1 MLPFLFRRIFGAVVI
16 LLLLSAFTF
25 FVFFSTGDPAMMAC
39 GKNCTADNVALIHH
53 NLGLD
58 KPLPTQY
65 WDFLAGIF
73 TGRDYTVG
81 HCNAPCFGYS
91 FATKQ
96 DVWTTMMDRLPTTA
110 SLAVGGA
117 IAFLVIGLGAGLLAA
132 WKKGSLLD
140 KTVTGAS
147 MVLSSVQ
154 IYILGPIVLGIFVY
168 SGIMA
173 SPKYVELTSN
183 PGGWFMGLL
192 LPWLVMSTIFTAQ
205 YTRMARS
212 TMIEQLQEEHVR
224 TAKAKG
230 MPARYVFMRYA
241 WRGSLIPIVT
251 ILGIDLSSLFGGAM
265 ITEYTFSLAG
275 LGRLAINSVITL
287 DLPMILGVLIFS
299 AALILVFN
307 IIVDATYAL
316 IDPRVRLS

>member
-1 MLPFLFRRIFGAVVI
+1 MLPFLFRRVFGAVVI

-39 GKNCTADNVALIHH
+39 GKNCTADNVALIHQ

-65 WDFLAGIF
+65 WDFLVGIF
-73 TGRDYTVG
+73 AGRDYSIG
-81 HCNAPCFGYS
+81 HCSAPCFGYS

-96 DVWTTMMDRLPTTA
+96 DVWATMMDRLPTTA

-117 IAFLVIGLGAGLLAA
+117 ITFLVIGLGAGLLAA
-132 WKKGSLLD
+132 WKKGSVLD

-168 SGIMA
+168 SGLMA

-205 YTRMARS
+205 YTRMSRS

-230 MPARYVFMRYA
+230 MPARYVFLRYA

-275 LGRLAINSVITL
+275 LGRLAINSVTTL
-287 DLPMILGVLIFS
+287 DLPMVLGVLIFS

>member
-39 GKNCTADNVALIHH
+39 GKNCTADNVALIHQ

-65 WDFLAGIF
+65 WDFLVGIF
-73 TGRDYTVG
+73 AGRDYSIG
-81 HCNAPCFGYS
+81 HCSAPCFGYS

-117 IAFLVIGLGAGLLAA
+117 VAFLVIGLGAGLLAA
-132 WKKGSLLD
+132 WKKGSVLD

-230 MPARYVFMRYA
+230 MPARYVFLRYA

-275 LGRLAINSVITL
+275 LGRLAINSVTTL
-287 DLPMILGVLIFS
+287 DLPMVLGVLIFS

>member
-1 MLPFLFRRIFGAVVI
+1 MFPFLLRRAIGAVVI
-16 LLLLSAFTF
+16 LVLLSAFTF
-25 FVFFSTGDPAMMAC
+25 FVFFSVGDPALMAC
-39 GKNCTADNVALIHH
+39 GKNCTADNVALIHK

-58 KPLPTQY
+58 QPVPVQY
-65 WDFLAGIF
+65 WHFLVGIF
-73 TGRDYTVG
+73 AGRDFTLG
-81 HCNAPCFGYS
+81 HCSAPCFGYS

-96 DVWTTMMDRLPTTA
+96 DVWSTMMDRLPLTA

-117 IAFLVIGLGAGLLAA
+117 VAFLVIGLGAGLLAA
-132 WKKGSLLD
+132 WKRGTLLD
-140 KTVTGAS
+140 KAVTGVS
-147 MVLSSVQ
+147 MILSSVQ
-154 IYILGPIVLGIFVY
+154 IYILGPVVLGIFVY

-173 SPKYVELTSN
+173 APQYVNLTSD
-183 PGGWFMGLL
+183 PVGWFMGLL
-192 LPWLVMSTIFTAQ
+192 IPWLVMATIFTAQ

-230 MPARYVFMRYA
+230 MPARYVFLRYA

-251 ILGIDLSSLFGGAM
+251 ILGVDLGSLFGGAM
-265 ITEYTFSLAG
+265 ITEFTFQLAG
-275 LGRLAINSVITL
+275 LGRLAVDSVITL
-287 DLPMILGVLIFS
+287 DLPMVMGVMIFS

-307 IIVDATYAL
+307 IIVDAAYAF

>member
-39 GKNCTADNVALIHH
+39 GKNCTADNVALIHQ

-65 WDFLAGIF
+65 WDFLVGIF
-73 TGRDYTVG
+73 AGRDYSIG
-81 HCNAPCFGYS
+81 HCSAPCFGYS

-96 DVWTTMMDRLPTTA
+96 DVWATMMDRLPTTA

-132 WKKGSLLD
+132 WKKGSVLD

-230 MPARYVFMRYA
+230 MPARYVFLRYA

>member
-1 MLPFLFRRIFGAVVI
+1 MLPFLLRRTIGAVVI
-16 LLLLSAFTF
+16 LVLLSAFTF
-25 FVFFSTGDPAMMAC
+25 FVFFSVGDPALMAC
-39 GKNCTADNVALIHH
+39 GKNCTADNVALIHK

-58 KPLPTQY
+58 QPVPVQY
-65 WDFLAGIF
+65 WHFLVGIF
-73 TGRDYTVG
+73 AGRDFTLG

-96 DVWTTMMDRLPTTA
+96 DIWSTMMDRLPLTV
-110 SLAVGGA
+110 SLAAGA
-117 IAFLVIGLGAGLLAA
+117 TVVFLLIGLGAGLLAA

-140 KTVTGAS
+140 KTVTGVS

-168 SGIMA
+168 SGIMGA
-173 SPKYVELTSN
+173 PQYVNFTSD
-183 PGGWFMGLL
+183 PAGWFMGLL
-192 LPWLVMSTIFTAQ
+192 IPWLVLSTIYTAQ

-230 MPARYVFMRYA
+230 MTGRYVFLRYA

-251 ILGIDLSSLFGGAM
+251 ILGVDLGSLLGGAM
-265 ITEYTFSLAG
+265 ITEFTFQLAG
-275 LGRLAINSVITL
+275 LGRLAVDSVTTL
-287 DLPMILGVLIFS
+287 DLPMVMGVMLFS
-299 AALILVFN
+299 AAMILIFN
-307 IIVDATYAL
+307 IIVDATYAF

>member
-39 GKNCTADNVALIHH
+39 GKNCTADNVALIHQ

-65 WDFLAGIF
+65 WDFLVGIF
-73 TGRDYTVG
+73 AGRDYSVG
-81 HCNAPCFGYS
+81 HCSAPCFGYS

-96 DVWTTMMDRLPTTA
+96 DVWATMMDRLPTTA

-230 MPARYVFMRYA
+230 MPARYVFLRYA